1 MTNDNLQQ
9 QLTQLGSKWS
19 TDERF
24 VERVLARLDDTPCLA
39 TNPTRSKA
47 RILRF
52 SYWAAAAILVCI
64 GFWWTSGLQ
73 STGNVLYAQVM
84 EAMKKVH
91 SLHAVAFVQSEEG
104 VLLQV
109 EETWFARNQGFV
121 VMNTEQT
128 RVDNGTYFWE
138 FAKGSDTASRT
149 KSQGTDE
156 LLDQALDIRK
166 ELQRDCI
173 RYPAGDRVIE
183 GTEHQCY
190 QLTFHGAAKPAD
202 SSMLDF
208 EKRRTFIYIN
218 SESLLKR
225 IESQGNIE
233 GEWQTL
239 IVRTWE
245 YDVLVDSKLFEPDF
259 GEDVQVID
267 KDEAFEQLTAI
278 EGSIHSEQRE
288 GLIYTIHQAT
298 RFENGGIFLRTSV
311 RGTDETLQKYPLI
324 RRRVQPGLYITD
336 GPATNYEASP
346 QGSGYFR
353 LRLAKANQGGVDVEW
368 WIVVPRGRK
377 PDWFVNQ
384 KGQVTFQLGITPKG
398 EYAKANHADERG
410 VIHHIYWDFALDIPK
425 PDCMPSLSKIAR
437 QVHSEV
443 QMLSST
449 AFPDLDMG
457 VKEVSGVP
465 NGQHGSTDKASP
477 SQFATATQEHWFLWE
492 RRDIEFQLNSGGLNQ
507 REEEKLV
514 MPAVWLDYY
523 STVDDVTLSEI
534 AKREGLVMLS
544 VRGTRITDAGLRHL
558 DGLKELSRLNLT
570 DTSITDEGLR
580 HLEAMNSLRKLN
592 LEGTRVTWAGV
603 ARLRLALPEVE
614 IEVGELER

>member
-1 MTNDNLQQ
+1 MTTDNLQQ
-9 QLTQLGSKWS
+9 RLTQLGSKWS

-24 VERVLARLDDTPCLA
+24 VERVLARLDEIPCLA
-39 TNPTRSKA
+39 TNPPRPKA

-64 GFWWTSGLQ
+64 GFWWTSGLP
-73 STGNVLYAQVM
+73 SSGNVLYAQVM
-84 EAMKKVH
+84 HAMKKVH
-91 SLHAVAFVQSEEG
+91 SLHAVVFVQTEEG
-104 VLLQV
+104 VPTQV
-109 EETWFARNQGFV
+109 GETWFARNQGFV

-138 FAKGSDTASRT
+138 FVKGSDTASRT

-156 LLDQALDIRK
+156 LLDQALGIRK

-183 GTEHQCY
+183 GNEHQCY

-202 SSMLDF
+202 PSMLDF

-218 SESLLKR
+218 SESLPKR
-225 IESQGNIE
+225 IESQENIK
-233 GEWQTL
+233 GEWQTR

-245 YDVLVDSKLFEPDF
+245 YDVPVDPQLFEPNF

-311 RGTDETLQKYPLI
+311 RGTDEILQKYPLT
-324 RRRVQPGLYITD
+324 RRMIQPGLYITD

-346 QGSGYFR
+346 QGDGYFR
-353 LRLAKANQGGVDVEW
+353 LRLAKANQKGVDVEW
-368 WIVVPRGRK
+368 WIVVTRGRRK

-384 KGQVTFQLGITPKG
+384 KGQVTLQLGITPQG

-410 VIHHIYWDFALDIPK
+410 VIHHIYWNFALDIPQ
-425 PDCMPSLSKIAR
+425 PDRMPSLSTIAR

-449 AFPDLDMG
+449 ASPHLHMG
-457 VKEVSGVP
+457 VQKVNGVP
-465 NGQHGSTDKASP
+465 NQQFGSTDTVSP
-477 SQFATATQEHWFLWE
+477 SQFATASQEHWLWWEHKDIEWE
-492 RRDIEFQLNSGGLNQ
+492 RN
-507 REEEKLV
+507 
-514 MPAVWLDYY
+514 
-523 STVDDVTLSEI
+523 
-534 AKREGLVMLS
+534 
-544 VRGTRITDAGLRHL
+544 RIKAEDR
-558 DGLKELSRLNLT
+558 
-570 DTSITDEGLR
+570 
-580 HLEAMNSLRKLN
+580 
-592 LEGTRVTWAGV
+592 
-603 ARLRLALPEVE
+603 
-614 IEVGELER
+614 